1 MSWLATNLI
10 AAFLLPPFNLLLL
23 CGGGLLLW
31 RRRPVVARWL
41 VGASFAG
48 LWLLS
53 TPYVANELLRALEG
67 APHPVNPNT
76 EPADAIVVLGGGTYF
91 DAPEYGGDTV
101 SAFTLVRLRYA
112 ARLARETGKP
122 VLVSGGNPEGNRIP
136 EGDQM
141 KAVLENE
148 FHVPVKWV
156 EKRSR
161 NTHENAVFSYRIL
174 SPLGIRR
181 IYLVTHAWHMPR
193 ASMAFRSAGFDVV
206 PAATM
211 YATMPPA
218 SILQFIPDAR
228 ALQDSRWFFHEIIG
242 LAWYAAKS

>member
-10 AAFLLPPFNLLLL
+10 AALLLPPLNLLLL
-23 CGGGLLLW
+23 CGAGLLLW
-31 RRRPVVARWL
+31 HKRPVVARWL
-41 VGASFAG
+41 VGASFAA

-53 TPYVANELLRALEG
+53 TPYVANGLLRVLEG
-67 APHPVNPNT
+67 TPHPVNPAT
-76 EPADAIVVLGGGTYF
+76 QPADAIVVLGGGTYF

-122 VLVSGGNPEGNRIP
+122 VLVSGGNPEGNPTP

-141 KAVLENE
+141 KAVLQNE

-156 EKRSR
+156 ENRSR
-161 NTHENAVFSYRIL
+161 NTYENARFSYRIL
-174 SPLGIRR
+174 NSLGIRR

-193 ASMAFRSAGFDVV
+193 ASMAFRAAGFDVV
-206 PAATM
+206 PAATR
-211 YATMPPA
+211 YATMSP
-218 SILQFIPDAR
+218 SLILQFAPDAR

-242 LAWYAAKS
+242 LAWYALKS